1 MGWEIM
7 GTEHLKPKGTPTL
20 TNQEQAERVIDFL
33 ENSGYPLLPWQAEAL
48 RALLTYPVAT
58 RFMVGAPRQ
67 HPQRNGIRADLGG
80 QDDVRPGMVK
90 VLRDGEWVWETPQ
103 PERLQQHY
111 LRSHCECLLGAINP
125 KCVVHGDERR
135 Y

>member
-7 GTEHLKPKGTPTL
+7 GTEHLKPKAATRP

-67 HPQRNGIRADLGG
+67 HPPDAKKPCPCLALE
-80 QDDVRPGMVK
+80 VK
-90 VLRDGEWVWETPQ
+90 LTPDW
-103 PERLQQHY
+103 
-111 LRSHCECLLGAINP
+111 HCGSCGALH
-125 KCVVHGDERR
+125 KAGA
-135 Y
+135 